1 MRSRTSNAP
10 RSGRH
15 RRSESPGVLIVEIL
29 RIRRFKYSRRTQE
42 SNSAKGLN
50 VKHVVYA
57 VIAHDER
64 NEVRDVQDWAEVQR
78 KVGVESGAKFWRLW
92 GKGLELK

>member
-1 MRSRTSNAP
+1 M
-10 RSGRH
+10 
-15 RRSESPGVLIVEIL
+15 LIVEIAIPLVAIGVFVISL
-29 RIRRFKYSRRTQE
+29 RIRRLKYSRRTQE